1 MRALT
6 SRVADAPTNT
16 DRARP
21 HGPVRAG
28 RLMRVTLEQWRMLQA
43 VVEAGGFA
51 RAAERVHKSPSSINH
66 AVQKL
71 EEQLGVDVFEVQGRK
86 AVLTPAGEALLRRAG
101 HLLEEAAEIENLA
114 GALAAGV
121 ESEIRLAVDQLLP
134 REPVIRALE
143 TFSKAYPATRIQ
155 LHEVVLSGGPDML
168 REAAVDILL
177 GPELPSGY
185 LGSCLGE
192 LSMVCVAHPS
202 HPLAQTEAA
211 LTRRD
216 LQAHRQ
222 VVVRDSGDQ
231 GGGQGGWVEAD
242 QRWTVSH
249 MGTACEILRS
259 GIGFAWVPEDRIAGD
274 LAAGRLVEL
283 HLEAGARHRVPFYIT
298 HADRDRAGVAS
309 RSLMAALEQGFR
321 GEPS

>member
-1 MRALT
+1 MI
-6 SRVADAPTNT
+6 
-16 DRARP
+16 
-21 HGPVRAG
+21 
-28 RLMRVTLEQWRMLQA
+28 RVTLEQWRMLQA
-43 VVEAGGFA
+43 VVDAGGFA

-71 EEQLGVDVFEVQGRK
+71 EEQLGVDVFEIKGRK
-86 AVLTPAGEALLRRAG
+86 AVLTAAGAALLRRAG
-101 HLLEEAAEIENLA
+101 HLLEEAAEIETLA

-134 REPVIRALE
+134 RAPVIGALE
-143 TFSKAYPATRIQ
+143 VFSRAYPATRIQ
-155 LHEVVLSGGPDML
+155 LHEVVLSGGPDLL

-185 LGSCLGE
+185 LGTCLGE

-202 HPLAQTEAA
+202 HPLAQDEAP

-216 LQAHRQ
+216 LQPHRQ
-222 VVVRDSGDQ
+222 VVVRDSGAQ
-231 GGGQGGWVEAD
+231 ASGEGGWVEAD

-259 GIGFAWVPEDRIAGD
+259 GIGFAWMPEDRIAED
-274 LAAGRLVEL
+274 LAAGGLVEL
-283 HLEAGARHRVPFYIT
+283 NLEAGARHAVPFYIT
-298 HADRDRAGVAS
+298 HADRDRAGAAS
-309 RSLMAALEQGFR
+309 QSLMDALEQAFR
-321 GEPS
+321 TERSS

>member
-1 MRALT
+1 MRAAA
-6 SRVADAPTNT
+6 VI
-16 DRARP
+16 
-21 HGPVRAG
+21 
-28 RLMRVTLEQWRMLQA
+28 RVTLEQWRMLQA
-43 VVEAGGFA
+43 VVDAGGFA

-86 AVLTPAGEALLRRAG
+86 AVLTPAGKALLRRAE
-101 HLLEEAAEIENLA
+101 HLLEEAAEIEALA

-134 REPVIRALE
+134 RAPVIGALE
-143 TFSKAYPATRIQ
+143 AFSRAYPATRIQ
-155 LHEVVLSGGPDML
+155 LHEVVLSGGPDLL
-168 REAAVDILL
+168 RDAAVDILL

-202 HPLAQTEAA
+202 HPLAQAEML
-211 LTRRD
+211 LTRRH
-216 LQAHRQ
+216 LQGHRQ
-222 VVVRDSGDQ
+222 VVVRDSGIQ
-231 GGGQGGWVEAD
+231 APGEGGWVEAD

-259 GIGFAWVPEDRIAGD
+259 GIGFAWMPEDRIAED

-283 HLEAGARHRVPFYIT
+283 NLEAGTRHQVPFYIV

-309 RSLMAALEQGFR
+309 QSLMEALEQAFR
-321 GEPS
+321 ADPAS